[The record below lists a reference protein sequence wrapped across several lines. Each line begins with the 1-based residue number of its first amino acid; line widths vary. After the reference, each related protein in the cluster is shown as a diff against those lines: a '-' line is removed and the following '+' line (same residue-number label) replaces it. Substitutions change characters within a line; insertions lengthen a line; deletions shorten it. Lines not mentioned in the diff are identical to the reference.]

1 MATATTPKSIFI
13 NQGSRVPK
21 YRQVVNTVLWEIEQE
36 EYKPGDRL
44 PSINE
49 NSAEYDLSRDT
60 VEKAYRELCHRGIIT
75 SVPGKGYYLN
85 ARPEHATLKVLVIL
99 NKLSPF
105 KADIYRAFVQEAG
118 SKVAAT
124 IYVHDYNPRSFQG
137 FVLDN
142 LGFYDYYLIM
152 PHFVG
157 SLDIVRKTLAKIP
170 KNKLILLDKDVP
182 DVGGNYGLI
191 AQDYAQDVYKA
202 LGEAAE
208 DLQKY
213 ERLSL
218 ILPERMRNK
227 GDIQHGVSV
236 FCREKQIPLQTYEGT
251 ADLEVKKGDVYL
263 VVDETDLSD
272 IIRKSQQ
279 AKLKPGRDIG
289 ILAYND
295 TPLKSV
301 LAGGINVVTTDHLL
315 MGQEAA
321 RMVLNHSLRRI
332 SNPFR
337 YIRRATL

>member
-1 MATATTPKSIFI
+1 MTTTSTPKSIFI

-21 YRQVVNTVLWEIEQE
+21 YRQVVNTVLWEIEQG

-75 SVPGKGYYLN
+75 SVPGKGYYVN
-85 ARPEHATLKVLVIL
+85 ARPDNATLKVLVIL

-105 KADIYRAFVQEAG
+105 KAEIYRSFVQEAG

-157 SLDIVRKTLAKIP
+157 SLDIVQKTLAKIP

-182 DVGGNYGLI
+182 GVKGNYGLI
-191 AQDYAQDVYKA
+191 TQDYASDIYKA
-202 LGEAAE
+202 LGAAYE
-208 DLQKY
+208 DLRKY
-213 ERLSL
+213 ERLHL

-236 FCREKQIPLQTYEGT
+236 FCREKQIPFSSREGIGVPEVQT
-251 ADLEVKKGDVYL
+251 GDCFL
-263 VVDETDLSD
+263 VVDETDLSELV
-272 IIRKSQQ
+272 RQVNSTPLQFGEQ
-279 AKLKPGRDIG
+279 VGVV
-289 ILAYND
+289 AYND

-301 LAGGINVVTTDHLL
+301 LAGGVSVVTTDHLA
-315 MGQEAA
+315 MGKQAA
-321 RMVLNHSLRRI
+321 QMVLSHELRRI

-337 YIRRATL
+337 YIPRQTL